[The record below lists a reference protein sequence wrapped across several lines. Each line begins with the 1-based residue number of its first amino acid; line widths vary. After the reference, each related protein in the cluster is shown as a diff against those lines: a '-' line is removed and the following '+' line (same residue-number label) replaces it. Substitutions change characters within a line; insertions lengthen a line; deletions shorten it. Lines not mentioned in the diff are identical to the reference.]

1 MDYKLSLL
9 DLAPIGSGQTSS
21 QVLRDSVTLAQRAEA
36 LGYTRDWFAEHH
48 GMPSIASSS
57 PEILMAH
64 VAAATETIRVG
75 SGGIMLPNHVPLKVA
90 ESFHT
95 LEALHPG
102 RIDLGIG
109 RAPGTDQTTVRALRS
124 FDASKFAEQLQELIL
139 LSSGGFP
146 PDHPFASIR
155 VVPED
160 VDLPPIWLLGSSG
173 ASAKFAGQQGL
184 GYSFA
189 SHFSKTPAG
198 PALKAYRDNFAPSE
212 RFPKPHV
219 ILAVSVICAETDAQA
234 DFLASTLDLMQVN
247 LRRGQFL
254 PLAPPEEASQRDY
267 SPFERSLIDENRQRS
282 FVGSPDTIRAE
293 LSAFAD
299 ETGADELMVTTLLHS
314 SEARLRS
321 YELLAE
327 AMEIEAPK

>member
-1 MDYKLSLL
+1 MTHKLSIL
-9 DLAPIGSGQTSS
+9 DLAPVGEGQTSS
-21 QVLRDSVTLAQRAEA
+21 EVLQNSVTLAQRAEA
-36 LGYTRDWFAEHH
+36 LGYTRVWFAEHH

-57 PEILMAH
+57 PELLMAH
-64 VAAATETIRVG
+64 VASATRTIRVG

-95 LEALHPG
+95 LEALYPG
-102 RIDLGIG
+102 RVDLGIG

-124 FDASKFAEQLQELIL
+124 FDPSKFAEQLQELML

-146 PDHPFASIR
+146 PEHPFASIR
-155 VVPED
+155 VMPGD

-189 SHFSKTPAG
+189 SHFSQTPAG
-198 PALKAYRDNFAPSE
+198 PALAAYRDNFVPSE

-219 ILAVSVICAETDAQA
+219 ILAVSVVCAETDAEA
-234 DFLASTLDLMQVN
+234 DFLASTGDLMQVN

-254 PLAPPEEASQRDY
+254 PLVPPEVASKHEFG
-267 SPFERSLIDENRQRS
+267 PFERSIIADGRKRN
-282 FVGSPDTIRAE
+282 FVGSPDTLRAK
-293 LSAFAD
+293 LGAFA
-299 ETGADELMVTTLLHS
+299 EQNQADELMVTTILHS
-314 SEARLRS
+314 PEARLRS

-327 AMEIEAPK
+327 AMEIEAPA